1 MKTSTWPGL
10 YNKLEVKSIVSTSIC
25 SSIYRL
31 QVYIQL
37 LYTSIYTSVYTST
50 YASSYIYKYM
60 YTGAIDYASSTANA
74 VRHKFTCTHMKNTT
88 NCARYSSSTT
98 YLQYFFV
105 YRISCLSLD
114 ISLPL
119 RVFALVREQV
129 DLDVSIWK
137 GTPSIGA
144 G

>member
-1 MKTSTWPGL
+1 MQVAI
-10 YNKLEVKSIVSTSIC
+10 YTSIC
-25 SSIYRL
+25 T
-31 QVYIQL
+31 QVPLIMQAVQPMQW
-37 LYTSIYTSVYTST
+37 TQIH
-50 YASSYIYKYM
+50 M
-60 YTGAIDYASSTANA
+60 YTYEKHYLPHKSS
-74 VRHKFTCTHMKNTT
+74 T
-88 NCARYSSSTT
+88 NCARYSSSIT

-129 DLDVSIWK
+129 GLDVSIWK